1 MKVPMRE
8 LIEDCRMSQDSIG
21 GVVECAI
28 KGVPVGIGSPMFDGV
43 ENVIASM
50 IFGVPA
56 VKGIE
61 FGSGFEGSKHKGSE
75 NNVQ

>member
-1 MKVPMRE
+1 MRE

-50 IFGVPA
+50 ILVFQQLRG
-56 VKGIE
+56 
-61 FGSGFEGSKHKGSE
+61 
-75 NNVQ
+75 